1 LRTLVLDTGGLYAL
15 LDRKDPNHE
24 NAAKAI
30 ADVDDLVVPPLV
42 LVELDYWLRK
52 LGGGARA
59 FASFVDDVLAG
70 AYRLE
75 QLVEADLARA
85 AALGVTYSDLDL
97 GLVDASVIALCERL
111 DHDDVLTF
119 DRRHFSVVRPLH
131 CPALR
136 LLPN

>member
-1 LRTLVLDTGGLYAL
+1 LRTLVLDTGALYAL
-15 LDRKDPNHE
+15 LDRNDPNHE
-24 NAAKAI
+24 HAARAI

-59 FASFVDDVLAG
+59 FASFVEDVIGG

-75 QLVEADLARA
+75 ELAEADVARA

-111 DHDDVLTF
+111 DQDGVLTF
-119 DRRHFSVVRPLH
+119 DRRHFSVVRPRH
-131 CPALR
+131 CAALR